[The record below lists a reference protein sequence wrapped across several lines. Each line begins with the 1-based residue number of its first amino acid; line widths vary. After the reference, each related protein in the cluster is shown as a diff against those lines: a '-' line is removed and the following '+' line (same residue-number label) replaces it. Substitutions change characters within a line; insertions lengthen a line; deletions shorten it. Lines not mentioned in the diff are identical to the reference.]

1 VTDNTIPNATVT
13 IYVGSQTF
21 TTTSD
26 ANGKYTIN
34 LTVDDANLNKPIKAV
49 AKGGAAQSEVE
60 FVSLLPSFKTLIEQ
74 AGNDAMLN
82 SVENFA
88 VNITNVTTA
97 EYALIEQNKFST
109 ATDAEL
115 ETAKKNISETE
126 KLTLAALIKI
136 VVDSPDYNLPNGVN
150 STLELVSNKTT
161 SDAYAATLD
170 TSLIESTIK
179 TILNDKTLTPSS
191 PLLGSWVMDDANSQY
206 PNKTIAVISFIN
218 NTDFMFVRIGKQPDD
233 SNCSSGVEFG
243 SYEWNQATGA
253 MNFKAT
259 EDGNGDCGVA
269 RIDKPQTF
277 TVSIAG
283 NELSLGNAVL
293 KKVGGNYP
301 LAGSWAF
308 VDKHQGSFNIH
319 TYISSTTLIAY
330 SPESWGY
337 LSYNY
342 NAATGD
348 FTTHTIAASNEDF
361 VEDFVGVVTKP
372 NESQLIS
379 YNPVKETQTIW
390 TELSQLE
397 YQFPGVISSNELVG
411 SWYFSDTS
419 NAYPLQTHIVLS
431 FSNNHEYM
439 ITMDFRADH
448 ADCSDG
454 IERGTY
460 SIDSVTG
467 VISTHIEASSLAT
480 SCEDILDGATL
491 KAKGLMSLTWSEGG
505 NILANYSR
513 LIDWNTLI
521 GTWTRPNGSGG
532 SSTLSFLPSGHYL
545 QVDGEELEFGN
556 FSDGY
561 QNGAY
566 SLTITPVS
574 NNDPAFT
581 MTYTPPTNQ
590 SLKFIFPDSTTQ
602 EWFDL
607 TRNSKIVAEEGGN
620 DNAALSSPNG
630 GELWKNGEQQT
641 ITWNTQYITGATVDL
656 YILQD
661 NPVGLVGNSSQTV
674 GATINSKYWY
684 KFAGAV
690 SNTGAYNLDPLIF
703 RGSGNAYLI
712 LVVARDD
719 NTKFDISNA
728 TFSLN
733 Q

>member
-1 VTDNTIPNATVT
+1 MKIISPYGLLITLMLTLSACGGGGSADKTPVTPSSVATTSSSSISAPSSSSSISSSSSVSSLALSSSSSSSKKANIVTITGLVTDNTIPNATVT

-115 ETAKKNISETE
+115 ETAKKNISDAE
-126 KLTLAALIKI
+126 KLKLAALIKI

-150 STLELVSNKTT
+150 TTLELVSNKTT

-170 TSLIESTIK
+170 ASLIQTTIK

-191 PLLGSWVMDDANSQY
+191 PLLGSWVIDEEDASLQY
-206 PNKTIAVISFIN
+206 PNKTIGVISFIN
-218 NTDFMFVRIGKQPDD
+218 NTDFMFVVIAKQPYEPD
-233 SNCSSGVEFG
+233 CSSGVEFG
-243 SYEWNQATGA
+243 TYDWNQTTGSIS
-253 MNFKAT
+253 FEAT

-269 RIDKPQTF
+269 RIDEPQTF
-277 TVSIAG
+277 TISITG
-283 NELSLGNAVL
+283 NEFTLGDGVF

-308 VDKHQGSFNIH
+308 VDKHQGSFYIH

-379 YNPVKETQTIW
+379 YNPVEETQTIW

-419 NAYPLQTHIVLS
+419 KAYPLQTHIVLS

-480 SCEDILDGATL
+480 SCDDILDGATL

-532 SSTLSFLPSGHYL
+532 SSTLSFLPGGHYL
-545 QVDGEELEFGN
+545 RVDGEELEFGN
-556 FSDGY
+556 FSDSY
-561 QNGAY
+561 QNGAH

-574 NNDPAFT
+574 NNNSVFT
-581 MTYTPPTNQ
+581 VTYTPPTNQ
-590 SLKFIFPDSTTQ
+590 SLKFVFPDNTTQ

-607 TRNSKIVAEEGGN
+607 TRNSKIV
-620 DNAALSSPNG
+620 
-630 GELWKNGEQQT
+630 
-641 ITWNTQYITGATVDL
+641 
-656 YILQD
+656 
-661 NPVGLVGNSSQTV
+661 
-674 GATINSKYWY
+674 
-684 KFAGAV
+684 
-690 SNTGAYNLDPLIF
+690 
-703 RGSGNAYLI
+703 
-712 LVVARDD
+712 
-719 NTKFDISNA
+719 
-728 TFSLN
+728 
-733 Q
+733 